1 MNEHTVDETGTG
13 GPMFDPTLELEY
25 LLAGAKVGKV
35 SIITVYQALL
45 RSPLYAM
52 FDRDVSPETLEPGA
66 SALVFDTEDMGNLM
80 VLFTAPELAEKI
92 KDDLGAFGYPAQL
105 SGEYIV
111 SSLAE
116 DTGIMLNPG
125 HEYGMKLS
133 GEGLKRLKGD
143 FGTQAGPRATDT
155 TTPPNPSDGMGP
167 MNGGPPGSMFPSI
180 N

>member
-1 MNEHTVDETGTG
+1 MNEQIG
-13 GPMFDPTLELEY
+13 GGSGSGDPMFDPTLELEY

-92 KDDLGAFGYPAQL
+92 KDDLGDFGHPAQL

-116 DTGIMLNPG
+116 DTGVILNPG

-133 GEGLKRLKGD
+133 GAGLTRLKGD
-143 FGTQAGPRATDT
+143 FGTRAGPRPSDGTAP
-155 TTPPNPSDGMGP
+155 TTPNDGMGP
-167 MNGGPPGSMFPSI
+167 MSGGPPGSMFPSI